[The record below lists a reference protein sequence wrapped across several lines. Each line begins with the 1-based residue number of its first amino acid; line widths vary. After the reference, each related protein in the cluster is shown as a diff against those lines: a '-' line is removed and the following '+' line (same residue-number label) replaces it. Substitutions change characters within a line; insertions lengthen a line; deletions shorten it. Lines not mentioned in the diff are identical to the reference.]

1 MRITYII
8 LFIIILKLLLYSE
21 AMAQDMI
28 VYDENKNLEIVFKY
42 NPYEKA
48 SSIPNIFISKMAKS
62 QSKIR
67 SYYSYKI
74 STKSSFVLKKK
85 KNNKYQI
92 VIKLD
97 SSKIEGNFNYK
108 SFNFKNIIVPS
119 KVFLTYNLVEL
130 NSKVK
135 TLKQINIPIKQP
147 RVILFDSIF
156 ADSTK
161 VGAYGL
167 ANEKLNYSYSDKQ
180 KNNFEMAIQNINKYY
195 EEGKKL
201 DEINSEISRLD
212 INNIDKIQL
221 QSIDMKYLA
230 KRYRKLKMSEYASSL
245 SLATTDPAG
254 IYISFINTGELVDS
268 LNQRYQKLAKQLDS
282 LLYVKAM
289 NLSDSNNT
297 EAIKYFNKS
306 LQVNPNNVS
315 SIYQLALIDFK
326 NGELLKAEEKLNKV
340 LSITQEEIKVNEL
353 ANKTYVSML
362 DKAIDWNNN
371 ENYNESL
378 ILLKEAKK
386 FCQQNSNIIV
396 CNTKQEQSIQAAY
409 YGMYISYV
417 SIAGASIQ
425 SGRLKMTEDY
435 LNTAYEYQQNNPQA
449 IESTKEV
456 DALYTLLITEYLSKS
471 LVAKNNFEKSKAEE
485 LFSKADSISNK
496 HKLKDASS
504 FISEVRKKLDDERV
518 ERIIAKEEPVFKTT
532 IVASREADIKPTLV
546 KLDPINSAERSYKK
560 HLKNGLNYLSYN
572 RYQLAYPEFIE
583 ALSICEQYYIKA
595 DDSLVSYIKQSSKP
609 LILENIKEGELAAWG
624 GKFRSAETILKFAK
638 KEANS
643 NGLKNDK
650 EIIIALN
657 NLENKIKNQNDAK
670 VSASFNKSMQK
681 AKNSV
686 EFKDFIS
693 AEKFCNE
700 AIKIADDNP
709 QIDLNK
715 EYPIGIIN
723 KYKTAI
729 EFQSIYNDARE
740 HCINN
745 NAIEAIKLYDKTDS
759 LYKSEDLSK
768 FGLKANNFVV
778 FISKC
783 NSQKMTEYGIE
794 FALKQNNIEDAYRI
808 WVKGRENGIT
818 ISNELAIRCINS
830 IAKLDK
836 KNNKNGNKKFL
847 FNHRFGDSKYFVSYR
862 KYYYKSFKK

>member
-1 MRITYII
+1 MKITHIF
-8 LFIIILKLLLYSE
+8 LFIYTLMLLYNSE
-21 AMAQDMI
+21 VKAQDMI

-48 SSIPNIFISKMAKS
+48 NSIPNIFISKMAKS

-67 SYYSYKI
+67 SYYNYKI
-74 STKSSFVLKKK
+74 STKSHFVLKKK

-92 VIKLD
+92 IINID
-97 SSKIEGNFNYK
+97 SSKIEGDFNYK
-108 SFNFKNIIVPS
+108 SFNFKNIIIPS

-135 TLKQINIPIKQP
+135 TLKQINIPIKKP
-147 RVILFDSIF
+147 ITITFDSVF
-156 ADSTK
+156 TDSTK
-161 VGAYGL
+161 LGAYGL
-167 ANEKLNYSYSDKQ
+167 ADERLNYSYSDKQ

-201 DEINSEISRLD
+201 DEINSEISKLD

-230 KRYRKLKMSEYASSL
+230 MRYRKLKMSEYASSL
-245 SLATTDPAG
+245 SLASTDPAG
-254 IYISFINTGELVDS
+254 IYLSFINTGKLVDS

-282 LLYVKAM
+282 LLYIKAM

-326 NGELLKAEEKLNKV
+326 NGELLKAEKKLNKV

-362 DKAIDWNNN
+362 DKAIKWNNN

-378 ILLKEAKK
+378 ILLKEAKN
-386 FCQQNSNIIV
+386 FCQQNSNVIV

-449 IESTKEV
+449 IESTKEI
-456 DALYTLLITEYLSKS
+456 DALYTLLITEYLSNS
-471 LVAKNNFEKSKAEE
+471 LVAKNNYEKSKAER

-496 HKLKDASS
+496 HNLVDASS
-504 FISEVRKKLDDERV
+504 FISEVRKKLNDERV
-518 ERIIAKEEPVFKTT
+518 ERLIAKEEPVFKTA
-532 IVASREADIKPTLV
+532 IVASKKAKVKPTLE
-546 KLDPINSAERSYKK
+546 KLDPINNAEKSYKK
-560 HLKNGLNYLSYN
+560 HLENGLNYLSYN
-572 RYQLAYPEFIE
+572 RYKLAYPEFIE
-583 ALSICEQYYIKA
+583 ALSICQQYYIKA
-595 DDSLVSYIKQSSKP
+595 DDSLASYIKQSSKP
-609 LILENIKEGELAAWG
+609 LILENIKEGELATWG
-624 GKFRSAETILKFAK
+624 GKFRSAETILKYAQ
-638 KEANS
+638 KEANR

-650 EIIIALN
+650 DIIRALN

-670 VSASFNKSMQK
+670 MSASFNKSMQK
-681 AKNSV
+681 ARNSV
-686 EFKDFIS
+686 EFKDFVS
-693 AEKFCNE
+693 AERFCNE
-700 AIKIADDNP
+700 AIRIADDNP
-709 QIDLNK
+709 QINLNK
-715 EYPIGIIN
+715 DYPIGIIK
-723 KYKTAI
+723 KYKKAI
-729 EFQSIYNDARE
+729 EFQSIYANAKNY
-740 HCINN
+740 CINN
-745 NAIEAIKLYDKTDS
+745 NAIEAVKLFDKTDS
-759 LYKSEDLSK
+759 LYKAENLSK
-768 FGLKANNFVV
+768 FGLKANSFVV

-783 NSQKMTEYGIE
+783 NSQAMTEYGIE

-808 WVKGRENGIT
+808 WLRSSENGIK
-818 ISNELAIRCINS
+818 INNELAISCISS
-830 IAKLDK
+830 IAKTDK

-847 FNHRFGDSKYFVSYR
+847 FNHRFGDSEYFISYR
-862 KYYYKSFKK
+862 KYYYKSFKN